1 MFKLILNGKQYDV
14 ISANIYNTP
23 SYTMYNGTAFTGL
36 PLYSLILQII
46 DADNLWEEY
55 RHKICQDILQQ
66 AALYDESVEAAYIL
80 EMGLRLKQ
88 ISLNSESSQHILE
101 LSGDILGNILLQQNY
116 NPPKGKRLG
125 FFDE

>member
-14 ISANIYNTP
+14 ISANIYSTP
-23 SYTMYNGTAFTGL
+23 NYTTYNGTTWSSFPSYGV
-36 PLYSLILQII
+36 ILQII

-80 EMGLRLKQ
+80 ESGVRLKQ
-88 ISLNSESSQHILE
+88 ISLNSESTQHILE
-101 LSGDILGNILLQQNY
+101 LSGDILGNIGLQQNY

>member
-14 ISANIYNTP
+14 ISANIYNRP
-23 SYTMYNGTAFTGL
+23 SYTTYNGTTFTSF
-36 PLYSLILQII
+36 PSYSLILQII

-55 RHKICQDILQQ
+55 EHKICQEILQQ

-80 EMGLRLKQ
+80 ESGVRLKQ

-101 LSGDILGNILLQQNY
+101 LDGDILGNIVLQQNY
-116 NPPKGKRLG
+116 NLPKSKRLG